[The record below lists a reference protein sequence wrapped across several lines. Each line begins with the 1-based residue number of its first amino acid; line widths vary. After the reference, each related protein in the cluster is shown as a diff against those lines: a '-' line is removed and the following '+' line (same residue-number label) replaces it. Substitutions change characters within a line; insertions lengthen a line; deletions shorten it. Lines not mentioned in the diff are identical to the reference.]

1 MDRHIHFPFSFFC
14 FFVFVYFIYFVIF
27 CFVLIYMDC
36 QNRGGVVCSW
46 CLGEEGILT
55 LASLIGEGF
64 LKEVG
69 SEVSGE

>member
-1 MDRHIHFPFSFFC
+1 M
-14 FFVFVYFIYFVIF
+14 
-27 CFVLIYMDC
+27 
-36 QNRGGVVCSW
+36 VCSW

-69 SEVSGE
+69 SEVSKCCSKNAYNCLDWAKSFPCLRA